1 MRPVVAKLDKEI
13 GAKVSI
19 AIIDVID
26 EDGSELA
33 NDYQVSAVPTFI
45 LFDKAGKE
53 AHRFVGII
61 GFEDMKR
68 ALLSL

>member
-1 MRPVVAKLDKEI
+1 MRPVVAKLDEEI

-45 LFDKAGKE
+45 LFDKTGKE